1 MSPSPVGCPYRDC
14 DRTGLTDPETISVHA
29 DKSRE
34 ERTPTRDHCAACD
47 RTFSARRCTP
57 FYRLRHPEALMAVV
71 LTLRAHGGPVPAIVL
86 ALGLDER
93 TVRAWLR
100 KAGTHAATFHDH
112 QRAEAGGVEAA
123 HVQADEIGVRLRGG
137 RVWLAQASAGG
148 SRFWLGGV
156 VARRRDGLRVRP
168 LRASRASRPP
178 SARPPSCS
186 WWTGAD
192 PI

>member
-1 MSPSPVGCPYRDC
+1 M
-14 DRTGLTDPETISVHA
+14 
-29 DKSRE
+29 
-34 ERTPTRDHCAACD
+34 
-47 RTFSARRCTP
+47 
-57 FYRLRHPEALMAVV
+57 
-71 LTLRAHGGPVPAIVL
+71 L

-178 SARPPSCS
+178 SSRPPSCS

-192 PI
+192 PM